1 MSEATKRDE
10 LAKQRTE
17 LANSR
22 TLMSFVRTALMLF
35 ATGITFIKLF
45 AKDEA
50 LVFIG
55 KILIPV
61 AGLLLLYGIFYF
73 VRSKNKIRNET

>member
-1 MSEATKRDE
+1 MSEATQRDE

-45 AKDEA
+45 IDDET
-50 LVFIG
+50 LVLIG
-55 KILIPV
+55 NILIPIS
-61 AGLLLLYGIFYF
+61 GLLLIYGIFYF
-73 VRSKNKIRNET
+73 VSSKNKIRKEA